1 MINGET
7 GKEEDKKQNDLI
19 CSPVSVIAYVKNFR
33 KI

>member
-1 MINGET
+1 MIDGER

-19 CSPVSVIAYVKNFR
+19 CSSVSVIAYVKNFR